1 MLVDLQKN
9 MKKIIIDGGQEIS
22 GTIKISGAKNSIV
35 ALIPASILTSG
46 KCVIKNVPDISDVRI
61 LLEIM
66 RELGSEI
73 TFENETIIIDN
84 GNVKNKEI
92 TEEFA
97 SKLRA
102 SYYFMGSLIGKFHK
116 VDIACPG
123 GCVIGSR
130 PIDIHL
136 DSFKKMGIEID
147 EQQSKFVMTVDE
159 LKGNHF
165 YLNFPSVGAT
175 INIMIASTLA
185 KGQTIIENAAK
196 EPEIAN
202 VASFLNS
209 MGAKI
214 FGAGTSKIII
224 DGVDELYDGFVEVI
238 PDRIEAG
245 TYLIIGSL
253 LGNNLT
259 IENIIESHIESML
272 YKLKE
277 AGIKYESKGN
287 SITITAAKN
296 LKPINI
302 KTTVYPGFPTD
313 LGQPMSTLLTQCE
326 GECLFEETIYENRLR
341 HIPHLN
347 SMGANIKVFDNQ
359 ALILGKTPLHGKKVK
374 ATDLRAGAS
383 MLVAGLIADGRTEI
397 YNIEHLLRGY
407 ERIVDKLSQVGVQIK
422 LVEDEENI

>member
-1 MLVDLQKN
+1 

-22 GTIKISGAKNSIV
+22 GTIKISGAKNSI

>member
-1 MLVDLQKN
+1 

-123 GCVIGSR
+123 GCVIGST

>member
-1 MLVDLQKN
+1 

-302 KTTVYPGFPTD
+302 KTTVYQGFPTD

>member
-1 MLVDLQKN
+1 
-9 MKKIIIDGGQEIS
+9 MKKIIINGGQEIS

-175 INIMIASTLA
+175 INIMIASILA

-422 LVEDEENI
+422 LIEDEENI

>member
-1 MLVDLQKN
+1 
-9 MKKIIIDGGQEIS
+9 MKKIIINGGQEIS

-277 AGIKYESKGN
+277 ACIKYESKGN

-422 LVEDEENI
+422 LIEDEENI

>member
-1 MLVDLQKN
+1 

-46 KCVIKNVPDISDVRI
+46 KSVIKNVPDISDVRI

-66 RELGSEI
+66 RELGSEV

-84 GNVKNKEI
+84 SNVKNKEI
-92 TEEFA
+92 KEEFA

-185 KGQTIIENAAK
+185 KGKTIIENAAK

-359 ALILGKTPLHGKKVK
+359 ALILGKTQLHGKKVK

-407 ERIVDKLSQVGVQIK
+407 ERIVDKLSQVGVRIK
-422 LVEDEENI
+422 LIEDEENV

>member
-1 MLVDLQKN
+1 VDDN

>member
-1 MLVDLQKN
+1 
-9 MKKIIIDGGQEIS
+9 MKKIIMDGGQEIS

>member
-1 MLVDLQKN
+1 

-73 TFENETIIIDN
+73 TVENETIIIDN

>member
-1 MLVDLQKN
+1 

-35 ALIPASILTSG
+35 ALIPDSILTSG

>member
-1 MLVDLQKN
+1 

-116 VDIACPG
+116 VGIACPG

>member
-1 MLVDLQKN
+1 
-9 MKKIIIDGGQEIS
+9 MKKIIINGGQEIS

-84 GNVKNKEI
+84 SNVKNKEI

-422 LVEDEENI
+422 LIEDEENI

>member
-1 MLVDLQKN
+1 

-22 GTIKISGAKNSIV
+22 GTKKISGAKNSIV
-35 ALIPASILTSG
+35 ALIPTSILTSG

>member
-1 MLVDLQKN
+1 
-9 MKKIIIDGGQEIS
+9 MKKLIIDGGNEIS
-22 GTIKISGAKNSIV
+22 GTIKISGAKNSVV
-35 ALIPASILTSG
+35 ALLPASILTSG

-61 LLEIM
+61 LIDTM
-66 RELGSEI
+66 KELGSIVTVED
-73 TFENETIIIDN
+73 ETIIIDN
-84 GNVKNKEI
+84 KNVQNKEI
-92 TEEFA
+92 TEEYA

-102 SYYFMGSLIGKFHK
+102 SYYFMGSLIGKFHE
-116 VDIACPG
+116 VNIACPG

-136 DSFKKMGIEID
+136 DSFKKMGIDIKEVN
-147 EQQSKFVMTVDE
+147 SKFEMKVDK
-159 LKGNHF
+159 LKGEHL

-175 INIMIASTLA
+175 INIMLASVLA
-185 KGQTIIENAAK
+185 EGQTIIENAAK

-209 MGAKI
+209 MGARI
-214 FGAGTSKIII
+214 FGAGTSRIVIE
-224 DGVDELYDGFVEVI
+224 GVSTLEDGFVEVI

-245 TYLIIGSL
+245 TYLIIGAL
-253 LGNNLT
+253 LGNNLRVD
-259 IENIIESHIESML
+259 NIIESHIDSML

-277 AGIKYESKGN
+277 AGTQYKIENN
-287 SITITAAKN
+287 SIVISKAEH
-296 LKPINI
+296 LKPIDI

-326 GECLFEETIYENRLR
+326 GDCLFEETIYENRLR

-347 SMGANIKVFDNQ
+347 SMGANIKVFDNK
-359 ALILGKTPLHGKKVK
+359 ALIAGKTPLHGRKVK

-397 YNIEHLLRGY
+397 SNIEHLLRGY
-407 ERIVDKLSQVGVQIK
+407 ERIVDKLSKVGVSIK
-422 LVEDEENI
+422 LVDE

>member
-1 MLVDLQKN
+1 

-35 ALIPASILTSG
+35 SLIPARISTSG
-46 KCVIKNVPDISDVRI
+46 KCLIKNVPDISDVRI

-159 LKGNHF
+159 LKR
-165 YLNFPSVGAT
+165 L
-175 INIMIASTLA
+175 
-185 KGQTIIENAAK
+185 
-196 EPEIAN
+196 
-202 VASFLNS
+202 
-209 MGAKI
+209 
-214 FGAGTSKIII
+214 
-224 DGVDELYDGFVEVI
+224 
-238 PDRIEAG
+238 
-245 TYLIIGSL
+245 
-253 LGNNLT
+253 NNLT
-259 IENIIESHIESML
+259 SNSLSIGQIL
-272 YKLKE
+272 KLKE
-277 AGIKYESKGN
+277 
-287 SITITAAKN
+287 
-296 LKPINI
+296 
-302 KTTVYPGFPTD
+302 
-313 LGQPMSTLLTQCE
+313 
-326 GECLFEETIYENRLR
+326 
-341 HIPHLN
+341 
-347 SMGANIKVFDNQ
+347 
-359 ALILGKTPLHGKKVK
+359 
-374 ATDLRAGAS
+374 
-383 MLVAGLIADGRTEI
+383 
-397 YNIEHLLRGY
+397 
-407 ERIVDKLSQVGVQIK
+407 
-422 LVEDEENI
+422 

>member
-1 MLVDLQKN
+1 

-46 KCVIKNVPDISDVRI
+46 KSVIKNVPDISDVRI

-66 RELGSEI
+66 RELGSEV

-84 GNVKNKEI
+84 SNVKNKEI

-185 KGQTIIENAAK
+185 KGKTIIENAAK

-277 AGIKYESKGN
+277 AGIKYESKDN

-359 ALILGKTPLHGKKVK
+359 ALILGKTQLHGKKVK

-407 ERIVDKLSQVGVQIK
+407 ERIVDKLSQVGVRIK
-422 LVEDEENI
+422 LIEDEENV

>member
-1 MLVDLQKN
+1 

-73 TFENETIIIDN
+73 IFENETIIIDN
-84 GNVKNKEI
+84 SNVKNKEI

-422 LVEDEENI
+422 LIEDEENI

>member
-1 MLVDLQKN
+1 
-9 MKKIIIDGGQEIS
+9 MKKIIINGGQEIS

-175 INIMIASTLA
+175 INIMIASILA

>member
-1 MLVDLQKN
+1 

>member
-1 MLVDLQKN
+1 

-259 IENIIESHIESML
+259 IENIIESHIEAML

>member
-1 MLVDLQKN
+1 

-46 KCVIKNVPDISDVRI
+46 KSVIKNVPDISDVRI

-66 RELGSEI
+66 RELGSEV

-84 GNVKNKEI
+84 SNVKNKEI
-92 TEEFA
+92 KEEFA

-102 SYYFMGSLIGKFHK
+102 SYNFMGSLIGKFHK

-185 KGQTIIENAAK
+185 KGKTIIENAAK

-359 ALILGKTPLHGKKVK
+359 ALILGKTQLHGKKVK

-407 ERIVDKLSQVGVQIK
+407 ERIVDKLSQVGVRIK
-422 LVEDEENI
+422 LIEDEENV

>member
-1 MLVDLQKN
+1 

-73 TFENETIIIDN
+73 IFENETIIIDN
-84 GNVKNKEI
+84 SNVKNKEI

-407 ERIVDKLSQVGVQIK
+407 ERIVDKLSKVGVQIK
-422 LVEDEENI
+422 LIEDEENI

>member
-1 MLVDLQKN
+1 

-73 TFENETIIIDN
+73 IFENETIIIDN

>member
-1 MLVDLQKN
+1 

-374 ATDLRAGAS
+374 ATDLRAGATS
-383 MLVAGLIADGRTEI
+383 ILAPSFFCV
-397 YNIEHLLRGY
+397 YKCHP
-407 ERIVDKLSQVGVQIK
+407 ERSEGSEVSS
-422 LVEDEENI
+422 

>member
-1 MLVDLQKN
+1 

-92 TEEFA
+92 TEKFA

-209 MGAKI
+209 MGAKV

-359 ALILGKTPLHGKKVK
+359 ALILGKTQLHGKKVK

-407 ERIVDKLSQVGVQIK
+407 ERIVDKLSQVGVRIK
-422 LVEDEENI
+422 LIEDEENV